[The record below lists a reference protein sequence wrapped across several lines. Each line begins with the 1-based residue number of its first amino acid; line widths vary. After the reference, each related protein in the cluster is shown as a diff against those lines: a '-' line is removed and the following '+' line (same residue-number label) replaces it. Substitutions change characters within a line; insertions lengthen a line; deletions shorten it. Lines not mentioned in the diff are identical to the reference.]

1 MQRVE
6 AFLVLQF
13 EVDGCARDQHVD
25 DIVVVS
31 CDCVVQG
38 RVALNILHRH
48 HRRFSDRFQRQSEL
62 PGPPPTRFLSRNPT
76 SVCPSVTSR
85 YYTETAER
93 IALAFVTAEASLGL
107 SYTLS
112 K

>member
-48 HRRFSDRFQRQSEL
+48 HRRLATVFNVSLSY
-62 PGPPPTRFLSRNPT
+62 PVPPPLGFYRATLR
-76 SVCPSVTSR
+76 PSVRPLQAGIAPKRLKGSR
-85 YYTETAER
+85 
-93 IALAFVTAEASLGL
+93 SLL
-107 SYTLS
+107 SLQRPHSAYPIH
-112 K
+112 

>member
-62 PGPPPTRFLSRNPT
+62 PGPPPLGFYRATLR
-76 SVCPSVTSR
+76 PSVRPLQAGITPKRLKGSR
-85 YYTETAER
+85 
-93 IALAFVTAEASLGL
+93 SLL
-107 SYTLS
+107 SLQRPHSAYPIH
-112 K
+112 